1 MAASLSQ
8 YRTLLYQLTRREFKA
23 RYSSAR
29 LGIAWAVLNP
39 LLMMLILSV
48 VFSVFVR
55 VDTGGVPYPLF
66 VLNGLCLWQFF
77 RATVATTTS
86 CIVDDRDLFRRVAFP
101 RSLVPLSIV
110 LSNLLNLLLTFPF
123 LFFLMAVY
131 ERPLHL
137 TVLLVPLNLVVLALL
152 ATGVGLITSAT
163 TVFYRDMRYMIE
175 PLLLVLFYGSPILYP
190 LSAVPAALRPIYGIN
205 PLVGILRFQY
215 EGLLGGRFESLGLWA
230 VSCSGAAVALVCGAW
245 LYRRY
250 GGLFVDML

>member
-1 MAASLSQ
+1 MAASLLQ

-39 LLMMLILSV
+39 LLMMVILSI
-48 VFSVFVR
+48 VFTVFVR
-55 VDTGGVPYPLF
+55 VDTGGIAYPLF

-77 RATVATTTS
+77 RSTVAATTS

-101 RSLVPLSIV
+101 RSLVSLSIV

-123 LFFLMAVY
+123 LFFLMAIY
-131 ERPLHL
+131 ERPLHF
-137 TVLLVPLNLVVLALL
+137 TILLVPLNLVVLALL
-152 ATGVGLITSAT
+152 ATGLGLITSAT

-190 LSAVPAALRPIYGIN
+190 LSAVPVAFRPIYGLN

-215 EGLLGGRFESLGLWA
+215 QALLGGKLDNLGLWA
-230 VSCSGAAVALVCGAW
+230 VSWAGAAIVLACGAW